1 MKERTEKTEECERK
15 QERVKGQGDKEGE
28 REREQYLIVLYN
40 TLCCVP
46 GSNCIPS
53 FKESFLL

>member
-15 QERVKGQGDKEGE
+15 QGRLKGQGDKEG
-28 REREQYLIVLYN
+28 EREQYLIVLYN